1 MRACFKLLS
10 IVAVV
15 AAATACNKQ
24 ESAQDQNIVIDSGN
38 IPDNA
43 DIAPLKRELERAIPK
58 TLWTINRREKACVEP
73 PRVAPQSA
81 RLQCRRRSTSARG
94 QSARPAA
101 AT

>member
-43 DIAPLKRELERAIPK
+43 DIEALPPDESSGTSDEELANGADNADVNGAINAPDNQ
-58 TLWTINRREKACVEP
+58 TD
-73 PRVAPQSA
+73 SY
-81 RLQCRRRSTSARG
+81 
-94 QSARPAA
+94 
-101 AT
+101 